1 MRVMC
6 LSFRSCGIIILYTD
20 LKRALFPL
28 VFGGLMLWGNPLV
41 EAATYYV
48 ALSGNDANSGAQ
60 TGMTPWTA
68 ALAQTC
74 CMADAAKTS
83 CKAAQAT
90 TPTCLKPVTTQA

>member
-60 TGMTPWTA
+60 TAPWRTI
-68 ALAQTC
+68 Q
-74 CMADAAKTS
+74 
-83 CKAAQAT
+83 KAADVAGAGDT
-90 TPTCLKPVTTQA
+90 VLIGPGNYGECVKI